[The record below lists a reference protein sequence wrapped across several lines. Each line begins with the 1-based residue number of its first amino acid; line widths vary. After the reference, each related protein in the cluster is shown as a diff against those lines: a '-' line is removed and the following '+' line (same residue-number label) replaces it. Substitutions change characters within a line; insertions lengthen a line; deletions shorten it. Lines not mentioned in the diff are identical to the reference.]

1 MSVSIRWPVSRG
13 GLLAFRAL
21 VALAALLPLALLVS
35 RLISGDLGPDPGQ
48 EVTESLG
55 LAAFQLLLAT
65 LCMTPLRKW
74 TGWPGWVRV
83 RRMLGLFSFF
93 YVVLHVLAFLQFI
106 LGWQDVWATFTK
118 RPYIVAGLAAFL
130 LMVPLALT
138 STQGMVRRL
147 GKRWKALHKSIYIVA
162 LAAWVHFLWQARSD
176 IGEMVVYGAVVL
188 LLLAL
193 RLWWS
198 PAVRHRFA
206 AKKP

>member
-1 MSVSIRWPVSRG
+1 MSVSFRWPASRR

-35 RLISGDLGPDPGQ
+35 RLTGGDLGPDPGQ

-65 LCMTPLRKW
+65 LFMTPLRKW
-74 TGWPGWVRV
+74 TGWPGWIRV

-130 LMVPLALT
+130 LMVPLAVT

-147 GKRWKALHKSIYIVA
+147 GKRWKVLHKSIYVVA

-176 IGEMVVYGAVVL
+176 IGEMVVYGAVVVL
-188 LLLAL
+188 LLGL

-206 AKKP
+206 TKKL